1 MRWILNSKAYLVFVV
16 VVIVNSHEAFCQK
29 KWQFDF
35 GNGSTKEGFMHI
47 DIKTMYSD
55 SLGYGFEASQSLTSH
70 KNKKIKDP
78 LTSDY
83 ITSSDPFF
91 FSVLVPEG
99 NYDVEVVLGDN
110 QGTSETV
117 IRAEC
122 RRAMSDLVVTQSGE
136 ISTVKF
142 TVHVRDTIIRTNGNA
157 TGFVKLKQRER
168 NYLHWDKKL
177 TLEFNGRAPKICGL
191 TITPNNEATTVFLAG
206 NSTVVDQD
214 KEPWAAWGQMI
225 PNFFIPGKVVV
236 ANYAESGE
244 ALSSFRSARRLEKIL
259 NLMKP
264 GDYLFIEFGH
274 NDQKQKGNGIGPW
287 TSYSNDLREYIN
299 KCRSKGGIPVLI
311 TSMNRRSFDSFGKIL
326 NTLGDYPDAVRKVAK
341 EEKVALIDLNQMSKI
356 LYESWGIEGSLKAF
370 VHYPANSF
378 PGQDKPLMDN
388 THFSTYGAYHIA
400 LCIAKGIVDAKL
412 GLTSQLKDNLPFNYI
427 QDPMK
432 FEEWY
437 WPLSRLKPS
446 QKPDGN

>member
-35 GNGSTKEGFMHI
+35 GNGSTKEGFFPI
-47 DIKTMYSD
+47 DIKTLYTD
-55 SLGYGFEASQSLTSH
+55 SLGYGFESSQNL
-70 KNKKIKDP
+70 KNHSNRKIKNP

-110 QGTSETV
+110 QGTSEAV

-122 RRAMSDLVVTQSGE
+122 RRAMSNLVVTKSGE
-136 ISTVKF
+136 ISIVKF
-142 TVHVRDTIIRTNGNA
+142 TVHVRDTIIRTNGIA

-168 NYLHWDKKL
+168 DYLHWDKKL

-244 ALSSFRSARRLEKIL
+244 ALTSFRSARRLEKIL

-264 GDYLFIEFGH
+264 GDYIFIEFGH

-287 TSYSNDLREYIN
+287 TSYSNDLRDYIN

-311 TSMNRRSFDSFGKIL
+311 TSMHRRSFDANGNIS
-326 NTLGDYPDAVRKVAK
+326 NTLGEYPAAVRKVAID
-341 EEKVALIDLNQMSKI
+341 ENVALIDLNTMSKT
-356 LYESWGIEGSLKAF
+356 LYENWGVEESLKAF
-370 VHYPANSF
+370 VHFPANSF

-400 LCIAKGIVDAKL
+400 LCIAKGMIDAKL
-412 GLTSQLKDNLPFNYI
+412 PLAVQLKNNLPLEYI
-427 QDPMK
+427 VKPMK
-432 FEEWY
+432 FSEWY
-437 WPLSRLKPS
+437 WPLSSLRPTL
-446 QKPDGN
+446 KPDGN